1 MSQNSGF
8 YLKKI
13 TMKKTILLVTLLTST
28 FLFAQDFKA
37 IVTNYLTQNRSQ
49 LGLQEQDY
57 TDLHVDSH
65 SFSRSMN
72 LENVYVSQQYQGIQI
87 FNSTSSFAI
96 KNSQVL
102 QANLSFINNLQQK
115 ITATATAISS
125 QEAIQKAAAALSI
138 ETPSGL
144 QIEQTLGNNSFVYNT
159 AGISQ
164 NAIPVKLV
172 YQPLEDGTL
181 KLAWDLSI
189 YLLDSSHYYSVRID
203 ALTGD
208 LLSKHDWVISCDFG
222 TPEHAHNPETNSIL
236 FKSKDAPAI
245 EATLAGG
252 TQYRVYPLPLESPN
266 HGTDVL
272 VSDPANPIASP
283 FGWHDT
289 DGTPGA
295 EFTVTRGNNVWAQ
308 DDLDGNNGTGT
319 SPDGGPGLNFD
330 FAYNENTH
338 PQNVLDANTVNLFY
352 WNNIIHDVFYQYG
365 FDEASGNFQENNYG
379 NGGSGSDSVNADA
392 QDGSGTNNANFS
404 TPPDGSNSRMQMFLW
419 NPSGPAGNP
428 LTINNGVL
436 AGDYAGLSAGFGA
449 PLPIAPG
456 ITADLALVLDD
467 NSGVSIDENDACD
480 PITNG
485 IDLNGKIVVIRRG
498 ECEFGFKILA
508 AENEGAVA
516 VIMVNNVAGDPI
528 VMGAGAL
535 GGSVTIPAIMVSQ
548 ADGEAII
555 AQLEAGATISATL
568 TEAPPFSKDGDLD
581 NGIIVHEYG
590 HGIST
595 RLTGG
600 PFNSSCLQ
608 NDEQMGEGW
617 SDWFG
622 LVLTIEPGDLGTDG
636 RGIGTYATSQPVTGQ
651 GIRGKKY
658 STDFTIN
665 NYTYGNVAT
674 QNGVHAIGEVWATV
688 LWDLTW
694 AFIDQDGF
702 DPDVYNGTG
711 GNNKVMQ
718 LVIDGLKLQGCN
730 PGFVSG
736 RDAILQADEL
746 ANGGAN
752 RCLIWNTFAAR
763 GLGVNASQGSP
774 FSSTDQTEDF
784 DIPSGPNCTLSNE
797 DRGSINDSFLI
808 YPNPSNGNI
817 NIKTTINVGDVT
829 VSIYDVNG
837 RKVFTEDVSLQNLVT
852 LNTKGLT
859 TGVYV
864 VQIIGNNINQTSKLI
879 MK

>member
-1 MSQNSGF
+1 
-8 YLKKI
+8 
-13 TMKKTILLVTLLTST
+13 MKKTILLVTLLAST
-28 FLFAQDFKA
+28 FLIAQDFKA

-49 LGLQEQDY
+49 LGLQEQDIL
-57 TDLHVDSH
+57 DLNVDSH
-65 SFSRSMN
+65 SFSKSMN
-72 LENVYVSQQYQGIQI
+72 LENVYITQQYQGIPI
-87 FNSTSSFAI
+87 FNTTSSFAI

-102 QANLSFINNLQQK
+102 QATVSFINNVEQK
-115 ITATATAISS
+115 ISSTTPSISS
-125 QEAIQKAAAALSI
+125 QEAIFKATEALAI
-138 ETPSGL
+138 EAPTGL
-144 QIEQTLGNNSFVYNT
+144 QIEQNLGNNSFIYNT

-172 YQPLEDGTL
+172 YQPLEDGHL

-203 ALTGD
+203 ATTGM

-222 TPEHAHNPETNSIL
+222 TPEHMHNPKISSVL
-236 FKSKDAPAI
+236 FKSKTKPYL
-245 EATLAGG
+245 ETTTTGG
-252 TQYRVYPLPLESPN
+252 TQYRVFPIPLESPN
-266 HGTDVL
+266 HGSDVI
-272 VSDPANPIASP
+272 VSDPANPVASP

-289 DGTPGA
+289 DGIAGA
-295 EFTVTRGNNVWAQ
+295 EFTITRGNNVWAQ
-308 DDLDGNNGTGT
+308 DDINGNNGTGI

-352 WNNIIHDVFYQYG
+352 WNNIVHDVFYQYG
-365 FDEASGNFQENNYG
+365 FDEPSGNFQENNYG
-379 NGGSGSDSVNADA
+379 NGGTGGDSVNADA

-404 TPPDGSNSRMQMFLW
+404 TPPEGNNSRMQMFLW
-419 NPSGPAGNP
+419 SPNGPAGNP
-428 LTINNGVL
+428 LTINNGTL

-456 ITADLALVLDD
+456 ITANLALVLDD
-467 NSGVSIDENDACD
+467 NSGVSTDENDACD

-485 IDLNGKIVVIRRG
+485 TDLNGKIVVIRRG

-508 AENEGAVA
+508 AENQGALA
-516 VIMVNNVAGDPI
+516 VIMVNNVPGNPI

-535 GGSVTIPAIMVSQ
+535 GDNVTIPAIMVSQ
-548 ADGEAII
+548 TDGEAII
-555 AQLEAGATISATL
+555 AELELGATISATL
-568 TEAPPFSKDGDLD
+568 TEAPPFAKDGDLD
-581 NGIIVHEYG
+581 NGIVVHEYG

-608 NDEQMGEGW
+608 NAEQMGEGW

-622 LVLTIEPGDLGTDG
+622 LVLTMKPGDIGTDG
-636 RGIGTYATSQPVTGQ
+636 RGIGTYVTSQPITGQ

-665 NYTYGNVAT
+665 NYTYGDVAT

-694 AFIDQDGF
+694 AFIDQYGF

-711 GNNKVMQ
+711 GNNKVLQ
-718 LVIDGLKLQGCN
+718 LVVDGLKLQGCN

-746 ANGGAN
+746 ANAGAN
-752 RCLIWNTFAAR
+752 RCLIWETFAAR
-763 GLGVNASQGSP
+763 GLGVNASQGSA

-784 DIPSGPNCTLSNE
+784 NIPSGPNCTLSNE
-797 DRGSINDSFLI
+797 DRGSINNTLLI
-808 YPNPSNGNI
+808 YPNPSNGTL
-817 NIKTTINVGDVT
+817 NIKTTENVDEVT
-829 VSIYDVNG
+829 ISIFDSNG
-837 RKVFTEDVSLQNLVT
+837 RAVLTKEVSLQNRIT
-852 LNTKGLT
+852 INTKGLT
-859 TGVYV
+859 PGVYV
-864 VQIIGNNINQTSKLI
+864 VQILGENINQTSKLI